1 MRLRLIVRQRAQQ
14 FAKLRL
20 EQLEVRRVLDGHLSI
35 VALELADTVELS
47 LTEDHERLTAAALR
61 DLNGD
66 GYADLIVA
74 GLTEAVESSSELEP
88 ESTPESPPVEASSP
102 GEAEPTSE
110 ATAAAAASTGGDD
123 DVTESPMLADDAGE
137 PVASSESTSDV
148 EVVEQD
154 ENASTAES
162 SVPNVF
168 VDAYL
173 FEAESGEFSVEPIAV
188 FAAESTSEITQL
200 EVRDLDEDGF
210 SDVFVQM
217 QEGTLNLFSV
227 QSEDGLIRFDSST
240 PECDESCDASDSGE
254 PMGQEQNA
262 SHSALGP
269 EESFVATYGEQAVLH
284 LQDLNQDGAEE
295 LVAVSSYEVDAA
307 LQVWSVDDEAE
318 FTLVSST
325 DLAGIVS
332 DVTFGSFQSE
342 ETFEVLVRYQDE
354 LALVG
359 DSIDLF
365 SISSDLTTSR
375 YELPSI
381 HGSSVAINP
390 NGIVA
395 FELGDQS
402 VEIAT
407 EPTLP
412 LFLSL
417 IHI

>member
-74 GLTEAVESSSELEP
+74 GLTEAVESNSELEP
-88 ESTPESPPVEASSP
+88 ESTPESSESSPPAEASSP
-102 GEAEPTSE
+102 GESEAEPASE

-123 DVTESPMLADDAGE
+123 DVTESPMLADDAEE

-173 FEAESGEFSVEPIAV
+173 FESESGEFSVEPIAV
-188 FAAESTSEITQL
+188 FAAESTSAITQL

-217 QEGTLNLFSV
+217 QEG
-227 QSEDGLIRFDSST
+227 
-240 PECDESCDASDSGE
+240 
-254 PMGQEQNA
+254 
-262 SHSALGP
+262 
-269 EESFVATYGEQAVLH
+269 
-284 LQDLNQDGAEE
+284 
-295 LVAVSSYEVDAA
+295 
-307 LQVWSVDDEAE
+307 
-318 FTLVSST
+318 
-325 DLAGIVS
+325 
-332 DVTFGSFQSE
+332 
-342 ETFEVLVRYQDE
+342 
-354 LALVG
+354 
-359 DSIDLF
+359 
-365 SISSDLTTSR
+365 
-375 YELPSI
+375 
-381 HGSSVAINP
+381 
-390 NGIVA
+390 
-395 FELGDQS
+395 
-402 VEIAT
+402 
-407 EPTLP
+407 
-412 LFLSL
+412 LSL